1 LSDILAKEADYMKKI
16 FLLCLLLIFTSL
28 TYFSLPL
35 STRVTLPTQ
44 SARGKLLLLPL
55 DSRPACGSMVAK
67 LGSLAGIRVVLPP
80 RDLLDNYRQPA
91 NSEGLWQWLSEQAP
105 SYDESIIAGDLLL
118 HGGLLQTRQHI
129 ASEAEQELF
138 LAKLRDLQTQAASK
152 NDAPRRLSLFTVIP
166 RLLVS
171 DELLPDRWYK
181 FHLMRYSQL
190 ADMVE
195 INNDYTMT
203 EALKEYQEEIPKPI
217 LEKYKTLY
225 QANQDF
231 NNRLLDLLQESS
243 AKASN
248 SEAELSL
255 VIGQDDSSPFGLPQR
270 VAKRLERRLEAE
282 SLAPHAQLGCG
293 ADELAALLLT
303 RHFLRQSKCQPRVYV
318 RYGTPATATKYM
330 PYMALSVEAAL
341 RNQCELVG
349 ACLCDTPEEAD
360 VLLYVHCGDDDE
372 PVRDEEVRA
381 MRKLL
386 AAEKPLALVDLSA
399 NFEASEMLLPKLL
412 QAGFPLNRLAA
423 YAGWNTFGN
432 SSGTALAQGLLF
444 SGALRRLVS
453 EKQSEEAIATLY
465 AENLRFTCERMLED
479 FAYQKLLHAEL
490 RANLEALG
498 SEPTALTVAEKQA
511 TERYLQARLSLLADL
526 LLHGNLKRTPFYQ
539 GAGKDYYLKELT
551 LGVQLPWNRVF
562 EVELTLS
569 TATGSITR

>member
-1 LSDILAKEADYMKKI
+1 MKKI

-44 SARGKLLLLPL
+44 SARDKLLLLPL
-55 DSRPACGSMVAK
+55 DSRPVCGSMVAK

-138 LAKLRDLQTQAASK
+138 LAKLRDLQTQAANK
-152 NDAPRRLSLFTVIP
+152 NDVPRRLSLFTVIP

-203 EALKEYQEEIPKPI
+203 EALKEYQEEIPQPI

-248 SEAELSL
+248 SKAKLSL

-270 VAKRLERRLEAE
+270 VAKRLEHRLESE
-282 SLAPHAQLGCG
+282 NLAPHAQLGCG

-303 RHFLRQSKCQPRVYV
+303 RHFLHQSKWQPRVYV
-318 RYGTPATATKYM
+318 RYGTTATATKHM

-341 RNQCELVG
+341 HNQCELVG
-349 ACLCDTPEEAD
+349 ARLCDTPEEAD

-381 MRKLL
+381 MKELL
-386 AAEKPLALVDLSA
+386 TAEKPLALVDLSA

-412 QAGFPLNRLAA
+412 QAGFPLNSLAA
-423 YAGWNTFGN
+423 YAGWNTFSN
-432 SSGTALAQGLLF
+432 SSGTALAQALLF

-453 EKQSEEAIATLY
+453 EKQSEEAIAALY

-498 SEPTALTVAEKQA
+498 SEPTALTAAEKQA

-562 EVELTLS
+562 EVEMTLS